1 MMIRGDIIIGHQVTQ
16 VASKNCGLFTKC
28 STVIDETKI
37 DGTENLNLVMSMYNL
52 KEYSSN

>member
-1 MMIRGDIIIGHQVTQ
+1 MIRGDIIIGHQVTQ